1 MSASIHTRS
10 MYACSLTVSLS
21 HAHTQICDPCFYH
34 GAHTFAYSHDGTMNK
49 SVTIDSMTEKTV
61 GRNDMAWGLMDE
73 MVCTYGTCLHECM
86 NTMIYVFAVPA
97 SVHARSIHVC
107 AFTNTRTHAFSRP
120 LCVSLA
126 LAHSLSVSHTRSR
139 ARAHARSSHERART
153 HTRRP
158 SHRF

>member
-34 GAHTFAYSHDGTMNK
+34 GAHTFAYSHDGTMTK

-73 MVCTYGTCLHECM
+73 MVCKYVCLHECM
-86 NTMIYVFAVPA
+86 NTMIRVFAGACVY
-97 SVHARSIHVC
+97 
-107 AFTNTRTHAFSRP
+107 TRM
-120 LCVSLA
+120 L
-126 LAHSLSVSHTRSR
+126 
-139 ARAHARSSHERART
+139 
-153 HTRRP
+153 
-158 SHRF
+158 